1 MRTLERME
9 SIRGTQDLHLYMEH
23 IGMDGQCPQKGGDG
37 CFLLGKK
44 KKKFY
49 VLIIFVI
56 YIQTLLYIYYIYY
69 IYICK
74 DIGKR
79 DTGRRAVH
87 TLGAKKGDLRG

>member
-1 MRTLERME
+1 MGNALK
-9 SIRGTQDLHLYMEH
+9 
-23 IGMDGQCPQKGGDG
+23 KGEMAV
-37 CFLLGKK
+37 FFWE

-56 YIQTLLYIYYIYY
+56 YIQTLLYIYN

>member
-44 KKKFY
+44 K
-49 VLIIFVI
+49 VLCFDYFCYIYTDIVI
-56 YIQTLLYIYYIYY
+56 YIYYIYY

>member
-1 MRTLERME
+1 MGNALK
-9 SIRGTQDLHLYMEH
+9 
-23 IGMDGQCPQKGGDG
+23 KGEMAV
-37 CFLLGKK
+37 FFWGKK

>member
-1 MRTLERME
+1 M
-9 SIRGTQDLHLYMEH
+9 GNA
-23 IGMDGQCPQKGGDG
+23 PKKGEMAVFFWG
-37 CFLLGKK
+37 

-56 YIQTLLYIYYIYY
+56 YIQTLLYIYYICY

>member
-1 MRTLERME
+1 MPPK
-9 SIRGTQDLHLYMEH
+9 RGRWLFSSGE
-23 IGMDGQCPQKGGDG
+23 
-37 CFLLGKK
+37 KK
-44 KKKFY
+44 KK
-49 VLIIFVI
+49 VLCFDYFCYIYTDIVI
-56 YIQTLLYIYYIYY
+56 YILYILY